1 VTLATGPACLE
12 CTRVGVGEVSR
23 ACVGGWPGD
32 CHSGHFRLDRAGVG
46 GVGVAGG
53 GGGGGGKVAAWVS
66 SLSFSNVVCS
76 SWRKLAFRT
85 AKTVALLNN
94 MVPVS
99 NLRVNFLDDE

>member
-12 CTRVGVGEVSR
+12 CMRVGVGEVSR
-23 ACVGGWPGD
+23 ACVGGWRGD
-32 CHSGHFRLDRAGVG
+32 CHSGRFRLDRAGGG

-66 SLSFSNVVCS
+66 SLSFSYVVCS
-76 SWRKLAFRT
+76 SLRKPPFR
-85 AKTVALLNN
+85 AVKTVAVLNN